1 VKLWQFASGFGW
13 GRKLKDLGIEFMN
26 QMRMEPH
33 DPSDVPTHTLPTL
46 VASNPSPPEFF
57 GGRQGARGSRLALF
71 LVVKR
76 LFDVVLSLLLLPLLL
91 LMITILVCVN
101 PWLNPR
107 PLFFVQIRMGR
118 ERRAFAMIK
127 FRSMR
132 RARARR
138 GADDHL
144 ELDRITPFGGMLRKS
159 RLDELPQ
166 ILNVLRGDMSL
177 IGPRPDDFSHAR
189 VFCRQVPGYRER
201 HALRPGISGLAQ
213 VEHGY
218 AEGVDATREKARLDV
233 LYIENLG
240 LRQECYVFV
249 KTIGTILASVG
260 K

>member
-1 VKLWQFASGFGW
+1 MK
-13 GRKLKDLGIEFMN
+13 
-26 QMRMEPH
+26 QMRIEPH
-33 DPSDVPTHTLPTL
+33 DLSNVPAHARPTL
-46 VASNPSPPEFF
+46 AALTLTPPEFF
-57 GGRQGARGSRLALF
+57 GGKQRARRSWLALF

-91 LMITILVCVN
+91 LMITVLVCVN
-101 PWLNPR
+101 PWLNPG
-107 PLFFVQIRMGR
+107 PLFYVQIRMGR

-144 ELDRITPFGGMLRKS
+144 ELDRISPFGGLLRKS
-159 RLDELPQ
+159 RIDELPQ

-177 IGPRPDDFSHAR
+177 IGPRPDVFAHAR

-218 AEGVDATREKARLDV
+218 AEGVDATCEKASLDL

-240 LRQECYVFV
+240 FRQECYVFV